1 MATTVVNPS
10 KWAKITG
17 LAGTGVGGFTTAREN
32 GSSVS
37 NNSTVDNATAVY
49 YAALAG
55 RGSTTYYFNRSYYYF
70 DLSSTPDLTNLTT
83 ASLDING
90 VTFAESK
97 VIIVSSSAFGGD
109 GSSNATTGEF
119 YTSLDYSQPY
129 TNTSGQQWNVGANS
143 FDLDTADVLTYLKS
157 NPDAF
162 IFAIIDYTHDY
173 GNTSG
178 TPDITKREGIKFS
191 DHASGVELTLITP
204 DTTNIGKINGIE
216 YNANHR
222 FNGVLLSDVGKLNG
236 IE

>member
-1 MATTVVNPS
+1 MPTTVVNPT

-17 LAGTGVGGFTTAREN
+17 QGNSLFTTARTT
-32 GSSVS
+32 GGSVS
-37 NNSTVDNATAVY
+37 NNSTVDNATAIY

-70 DLSSTPDLTNLTT
+70 DLSSTPDLSGLTT

-90 VTFAESK
+90 VTFAESN

-143 FDLDTADVLTYLKS
+143 FDLDTTAAVTYLKT

-162 IFAIIDYTHDY
+162 IFSIIDYTHDY
-173 GNTSG
+173 GNSTG

-204 DTTNIGKINGIE
+204 DTTNIDNINGVT
-216 YNANHR
+216 YNINNR
-222 FNGVLLSDVGKLNG
+222 FSGVLLSDVGKLNG